1 MGPDGRIE
9 LLGRDLV
16 TVNTGRDHLF
26 ARKESS
32 SVIPSRGSARAAVA
46 CLHDGGVGEREV
58 MLSGVDV
65 AVVQAAL
72 WHGSGEGH
80 LDHVELGD
88 PEDPELLAAA
98 VALRA
103 TGRTYTFSSRPVS

>member
-1 MGPDGRIE
+1 M
-9 LLGRDLV
+9 
-16 TVNTGRDHLF
+16 
-26 ARKESS
+26 
-32 SVIPSRGSARAAVA
+32 IPSAGSARAAVA
-46 CLHDGGVGEREV
+46 CLHDGVGERDV

-80 LDHVELGD
+80 LDHVGLGD

-98 VALRA
+98 VALRQQGA
-103 TGRTYTFSSRPVS
+103 RTRF

>member
-1 MGPDGRIE
+1 
-9 LLGRDLV
+9 
-16 TVNTGRDHLF
+16 
-26 ARKESS
+26 
-32 SVIPSRGSARAAVA
+32 VIPSRGSARVAVA
-46 CLHDGGVGEREV
+46 CLHDGVGERDV

-80 LDHVELGD
+80 LNHVELGD

-103 TGRTYTFSSRPVS
+103 TGRTYTFLSRPVS

>member
-1 MGPDGRIE
+1 
-9 LLGRDLV
+9 
-16 TVNTGRDHLF
+16 
-26 ARKESS
+26 
-32 SVIPSRGSARAAVA
+32 
-46 CLHDGGVGEREV
+46 

-72 WHGSGEGH
+72 WHGSEERH

-103 TGRTYTFSSRPVS
+103 TGRTYAFLMPAVS